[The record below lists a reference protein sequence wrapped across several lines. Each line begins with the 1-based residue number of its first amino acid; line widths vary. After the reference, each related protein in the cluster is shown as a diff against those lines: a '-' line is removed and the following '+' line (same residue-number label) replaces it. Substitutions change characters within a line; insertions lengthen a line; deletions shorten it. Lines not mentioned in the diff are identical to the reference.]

1 MILDKINKILDK
13 VEAINYEESP
23 DNCSIVEIPE
33 DVWNLHKESIVREVL
48 KRPDIKIQVNG
59 GFGGGRESSNHVIE
73 LTKYKNLS
81 PIIDK
86 EEQDRNIKEILRL
99 K

>member
-48 KRPDIKIQVNG
+48 KRPDIKIKLMVVLAAEEN
-59 GFGGGRESSNHVIE
+59 RVIT
-73 LTKYKNLS
+73 LLNL
-81 PIIDK
+81 
-86 EEQDRNIKEILRL
+86 QNIKIFLLLLIKKNRIEIS
-99 K
+99 KKF